1 MRANRRRLAAM
12 ACAAVLP
19 ALVGCGA
26 STADALVTTGAS
38 AAASVATPHAAHLKL
53 AERAL
58 DRLLA
63 GGPVAGHRVDVG
75 HLVRATVC
83 FDGACAH
90 RRVRPD
96 PVCDP
101 SAGACIG
108 TALQAWRR
116 HSFTVEVEL
125 A

>member
-12 ACAAVLP
+12 ACAAVFP
-19 ALVGCGA
+19 VLVGCGA
-26 STADALVTTGAS
+26 STADALLTTGARTVSS
-38 AAASVATPHAAHLKL
+38 AATPHAAHLKL
-53 AERAL
+53 ARLAL
-58 DRLLA
+58 DRL
-63 GGPVAGHRVDVG
+63 VAGAAVAGRRVDVDS
-75 HLVRATVC
+75 LVRATVC

-125 A
+125 G